1 MVLEIKSKAI
11 SGGTG
16 AASPAAGPVLDA
28 ALEAL
33 KEKVLVKD
41 GVLFIGNDG
50 SLVPYWEDE
59 DTGVNRRAAMVIGT
73 DDNDNPLFIFTTY
86 GDVLASYIFISA
98 FGGKFGMYADYEVHF
113 DGSDKQE
120 YYVSLADYNQKI
132 RDIAVK
138 AGYDIY
144 GNN

>member
-1 MVLEIKSKAI
+1 MVLDIKSKAI

-33 KEKVLVKD
+33 KENILVKD

-50 SLVPYWEDE
+50 SLVPYWEDP
-59 DTGVNRRAAMVIGT
+59 DSGVNRRAAMVIGT

-86 GDVLASYIFISA
+86 GDILASYGFISP
-98 FGGKFGMYADYEVHF
+98 GGGRFGMYAEYEVHF
-113 DGSDKQE
+113 EGTDRKD
-120 YYVSLADYNQKI
+120 YYVSLGDYNLKI
-132 RDIAVK
+132 RGIASK